1 MRRIEVR
8 DVRLLLLAI
17 HFVSLFLIPKF
28 PADMDFRLICPFSS
42 FPEQRVTAKPVVFDS
57 VVLGILDFKSSEMS
71 LSVRRSGWETFV
83 VFRPSI

>member
-28 PADMDFRLICPFSS
+28 PADMDFRLICPFCLFSG
-42 FPEQRVTAKPVVFDS
+42 A
-57 VVLGILDFKSSEMS
+57 MS
-71 LSVRRSGWETFV
+71 DGQTRRF
-83 VFRPSI
+83 